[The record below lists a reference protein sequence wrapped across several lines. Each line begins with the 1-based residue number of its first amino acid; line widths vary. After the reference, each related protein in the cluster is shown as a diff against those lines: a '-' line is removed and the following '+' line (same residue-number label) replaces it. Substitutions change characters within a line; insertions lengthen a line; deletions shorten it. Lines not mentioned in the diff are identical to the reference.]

1 MLYTCIWTDLRIDQ
15 DYYIWCSGGKIS
27 KGNLK
32 SIKVDSRTHDNKG
45 SLIELN
51 FDIIKPKDSVKTMT
65 LYGILKSDY
74 TLDKF
79 EESDL
84 YETSYV
90 YKDLDS
96 CIKDTISARCLF
108 SVNEMSKLH
117 KLYSLSD
124 SQKLKIVINVSNSV
138 EMDSVA
144 YEATLDGIITKS
156 KNPRIIFGPESHW
169 DIEIDPLTETERY
182 TYESAL
188 NDLEDM
194 YFG

>member
-1 MLYTCIWTDLRIDQ
+1 MLYTCIWTDLRPDL
-15 DYYIWCSGGKIS
+15 DYYIRCSGRIFKGK
-27 KGNLK
+27 LD

-65 LYGILKSDY
+65 LYGILKLDS
-74 TLDKF
+74 TLDEF

-84 YETSYV
+84 YEKSYV

-96 CIKDTISARCLF
+96 CIKDTTRCVF

-117 KLYSLSD
+117 ELYSLSND
-124 SQKLKIVINVSNSV
+124 KQKLKMIINVSNAI
-138 EMDSVA
+138 EMDTVA

-156 KNPRIIFGPESHW
+156 KNPRIIIGPEGKL
-169 DIEIDPLTETERY
+169 DIKIDPLTENERY
-182 TYESAL
+182 TFESAL
-188 NDLEDM
+188 TDLEVM